1 MNYYYIQE
9 IQFPNI
15 NIDKLVSKLKK
26 KLVFKETK
34 NIEIITPDG
43 MLYIRD
49 DEYYR
54 KKINY
59 NNKCS
64 VFENFGIEK
73 YTLYKQTNKFFYTKE
88 AVYNIP
94 LKHKSLLIEKI
105 IFSLS
110 DKSKNSIVLE
120 FCDKEFL
127 DLYISSDQSESNHS
141 LKEDI
146 SYFAQ
151 LIL

>member
-1 MNYYYIQE
+1 MFYYYLKEVNFSQ
-9 IQFPNI
+9 I
-15 NIDKLVSKLKK
+15 NADKLVSNLKK
-26 KLVFKETK
+26 KLVFRET
-34 NIEIITPDG
+34 NDFEIITPEG
-43 MLYIRD
+43 MLYIKD
-49 DEYYR
+49 DEYYK

-59 NNKCS
+59 NNNS
-64 VFENFGIEK
+64 SIVDNFEK

-88 AVYNIP
+88 KVHNVPIN
-94 LKHKSLLIEKI
+94 HKLLYLTKI
-105 IFSLS
+105 KFSLS

-120 FCDKEFL
+120 FCDNEL
-127 DLYISSDQSESNHS
+127 IDIYISSDQSESNHS